1 MPTEGQCQLKVNVNW
16 RSMPTGVQVQLKVTA
31 IFVSVMNFS
40 QETLSINMN
49 VMYREINNTEGNFG
63 FPNFHEH
70 LNWWISKKAYAQM
83 LQVNC
88 VIFMRCIFF
97 YIIYLRNKTW
107 VSVFYRSIKYR
118 YKFRC
123 VWIKARVH
131 GYQCFI
137 SILRRHDRLCL
148 YNPLHQFFLESL
160 YWQDVNWLRGL

>member
-1 MPTEGQCQLKVNVNW
+1 MSTEGQCQLEFKVNS
-16 RSMPTGVQVQLKVTA
+16 RSLL

-40 QETLSINMN
+40 QETLSINKN
-49 VMYREINNTEGNFG
+49 IMYREINNTEGHFG

-83 LQVNC
+83 LHVNC

-107 VSVFYRSIKYR
+107 VPVFYRRIKYR
-118 YKFRC
+118 YEFRC

-137 SILRRHDRLCL
+137 SILRRHDQLCL
-148 YNPLHQFFLESL
+148 YNPLHQFFFRKLVL
-160 YWQDVNWLRGL
+160 TGC